1 MLEHWLQAVLLAHII
16 AGEAGVCDMAGKLA
30 VAHVHA
36 NRGGGEVGWYA
47 AAEPDSADL
56 YVALHWAETLDPTS
70 GARYLLGTGDWDQ
83 PAVQRLLVGRERT
96 ATFRCARGL
105 TLEAWR

>member
-30 VAHVHA
+30 VAHVWA
-36 NRGGGEVGWYA
+36 NRGGSEAGWYA

-56 YVALHWAETLDPTS
+56 YVALHWAEVSDPTH
-70 GARYLLGTGDWDQ
+70 GALYLFGTGDRDK